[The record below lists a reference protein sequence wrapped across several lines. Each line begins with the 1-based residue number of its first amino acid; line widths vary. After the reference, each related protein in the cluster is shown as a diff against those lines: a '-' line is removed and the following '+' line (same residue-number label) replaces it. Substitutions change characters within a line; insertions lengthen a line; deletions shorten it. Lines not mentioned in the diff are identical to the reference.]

1 MYWGKIFLGFYLVAS
16 LSHAQDKT
24 GAPSDPSAK
33 ITTFSGKQSEEWM
46 SVQNQLVIAK
56 GKVENQQKLVENLIQ
71 QKQSLKGTE
80 LTAKIEN
87 LKEAHIEL
95 IRLIN
100 HYNTLNSDFETKFPE
115 KGAAV
120 GRVYKRIDPTNIEVI
135 QNKMTLEGR
144 LKRLNAKIRKQYP
157 KSAEV
162 VADTEKSEGV
172 KKIKIKNTL
181 PDSKTDEVQ
190 VTDQIILQK

>member
-1 MYWGKIFLGFYLVAS
+1 MAS
-16 LSHAQDKT
+16 VGQAQVNT
-24 GAPSDPSAK
+24 GAPVDPAQK
-33 ITTFSGKQSEEWM
+33 ITAFSGKQSEEWM
-46 SVQNQLVIAK
+46 SVQNQLIIAK

-71 QKQSLKGTE
+71 QKEKLKGAE
-80 LTAKIEN
+80 LSAKIEN

-100 HYNTLNSDFETKFPE
+100 NYNTLNSNFETKFPE

-120 GRVYKRIDPTNIEVI
+120 GRVYKRIDPANIDVI

-144 LKRLNAKIRKQYP
+144 LKRLNAKIKKQYP
-157 KSAEV
+157 RSAEV
-162 VADTEKSEGV
+162 ADAEKPENL
-172 KKIKIKNTL
+172 KKVNKKNTL
-181 PDSKTDEVQ
+181 PDLKSDEVQ